1 MSNDGAYYKP
11 FLKKSIPEMRL
22 FPDFPNMSAVS
33 RGLVGI
39 YFENPFF
46 CRRILIF
53 EPDQLIVNEECC
65 DHFKKG
71 EML

>member
-1 MSNDGAYYKP
+1 
-11 FLKKSIPEMRL
+11 MRL

-33 RGLVGI
+33 RGGWSEFTSKI
-39 YFENPFF
+39 RFF

>member
-1 MSNDGAYYKP
+1 MMVLTINL

-22 FPDFPNMSAVS
+22 FSDFPNMSAVS
-33 RGLVGI
+33 RGGWSVFTSKI
-39 YFENPFF
+39 RFF